1 MARLPVSTTNLANPG
16 IAAYSPRELSA
27 IAARVYADA
36 PRLQKFLA
44 TYRPFICPFEWLLQ
58 AVPKDARVLDVGCG
72 IGLLGAL
79 LVETGVTR
87 HVTGFD
93 SFAPAI
99 RVAQAA
105 AKGLVDRPPPHGAKI
120 DFQHLGVEAPWPTG
134 PFDAVC
140 VVDLMHHVPTAAR
153 RSIIDLAME
162 RLVPGGVLIYKD
174 MVRRPLWRATA
185 NRLHDL
191 MLARQWIRYE
201 PIENVEAWACEDG
214 GGRGELIRSERGS
227 RWWYGHEL
235 RVFRRI

>member
-1 MARLPVSTTNLANPG
+1 MSPTNQVNPE
-16 IAAYSPRELSA
+16 IAAFSPRELSA

-36 PRLQKFLA
+36 PPLQRFLA

-58 AVPKDARVLDVGCG
+58 VVPKDARVLDVGCG

-93 SFAPAI
+93 SCAPAI

-105 AKGLVDRPPPHGAKI
+105 AKGLADRHPLRPHGTTI
-120 DFQHLGVEAPWPTG
+120 DFQHWGVEAPWPTG

-140 VVDLMHHVPTAAR
+140 VVDVMHHVPTAAR

-191 MLARQWIRYE
+191 ALARQWIRYE
-201 PIENVEAWACEDG
+201 PVENVEAWARARG
-214 GGRGELIRSERGS
+214 GELIRVERGN

>member
-1 MARLPVSTTNLANPG
+1 MTSTNPINSE
-16 IAAYSPRELSA
+16 IAAFSARELSV

-36 PRLQKFLA
+36 PGLQRFLA
-44 TYRPFICPFEWLLQ
+44 TYRPFICPFEWLLR

-87 HVTGFD
+87 RVTGFD

-99 RVAQAA
+99 RVAHAA
-105 AKGLVDRPPPHGAKI
+105 AKGLVDRHAGAEI
-120 DFQHLGVEAPWPTG
+120 DFQHLGVEAPWPSG

-140 VVDLMHHVPTAAR
+140 VVDVMHHVPGAAR

-162 RLVPGGVLIYKD
+162 RLAPGGVLIYKD
-174 MVRRPLWRATA
+174 MVRRPIWRATA

-191 MLARQWIRYE
+191 LLARQWIRYE
-201 PIENVEAWACEDG
+201 PVENVEAWAVARG
-214 GGRGELIRSERGS
+214 GEIVRRERGS

-235 RVFRRI
+235 RVLRQA